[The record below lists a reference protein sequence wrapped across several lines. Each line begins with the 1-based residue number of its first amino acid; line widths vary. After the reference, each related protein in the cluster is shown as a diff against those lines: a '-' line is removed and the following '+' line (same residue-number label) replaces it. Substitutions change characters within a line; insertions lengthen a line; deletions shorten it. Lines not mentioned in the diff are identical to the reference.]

1 MSFTATVLRV
11 AIASPSDV
19 QDARNAVEKALHDW
33 NAANS
38 ATKRVVLLPWR
49 WETSSVPMLGGHPQ
63 ELINKQGID
72 SADILIGIF
81 GSRLGAP
88 TPDAVSG
95 TVEEIERA
103 ASSEKPVHLYFS
115 TAPLPNDV
123 DTRQI
128 DGLREFR
135 SEIQQRGLYGEF
147 ATPEQLGHEIWKAVG
162 YDVDSLEAEP
172 VKESTQDLG
181 VVLKVQ
187 SREEREAKGLD
198 NKGKMQYSTKHWYE
212 VTNVGDVKATNMK
225 FSMSED
231 TQGVV
236 LIAPENPI
244 TLQPGT
250 TWTINVIYTLGMNQ
264 PRLVVSWDEDGEQ
277 KEETFD
283 VQ

>member
-38 ATKRVVLLPWR
+38 ASKKIVLLPWR
-49 WETSSVPMLGGHPQ
+49 WETSSVPLLGSHPQ
-63 ELINKQGID
+63 ELINEQGID
-72 SADILIGIF
+72 SADILIAIF

-103 ASSEKPVHLYFS
+103 LSTKKPVHLYFS
-115 TAPLPNDV
+115 KASLPNDV

-128 DGLREFR
+128 DGLREFK
-135 SEIQQRGLYGEF
+135 SEIKQRGLYGEF
-147 ATPEQLGHEIWKAVG
+147 ATTEQLGHEIWKAVG
-162 YDVDSLEAEP
+162 YDVDLLEN
-172 VKESTQDLG
+172 ESMIEENRKQG

-187 SREEREAKGLD
+187 SREDREAKGLD
-198 NKGKMQYSTKHWYE
+198 NKGKMKYSTRHWYE
-212 VTNVGDVKATNMK
+212 ITNVGDTEAVNLT
-225 FSMSED
+225 FEMSED
-231 TQGVV
+231 TQGVM
-236 LIAPENPI
+236 LIAPDNPI
-244 TLQPGT
+244 RLQPDT
-250 TWTINVIYTLGMNQ
+250 TWKADVVYTWGMNQ
-264 PRLVVSWDEDGEQ
+264 PQLVVSWEEDGERR
-277 KEETFD
+277 EETFD

>member
-33 NAANS
+33 NTANS
-38 ATKRVVLLPWR
+38 ATKKVALLPWR
-49 WETSSVPMLGGHPQ
+49 WETSSVPLLGSHPQ

-72 SADILIGIF
+72 SADILIAIF

-103 ASSEKPVHLYFS
+103 LSSKKPVHLYFS

-128 DGLREFR
+128 EGLRQFR
-135 SEIQQRGLYGEF
+135 DEIQQRGLYGEF
-147 ATPEQLGHEIWKAVG
+147 ETPDQLGHEIWKAVE
-162 YDVDSLEAEP
+162 YDMDSLEIESITEP
-172 VKESTQDLG
+172 TRKHG
-181 VVLKVQ
+181 VILKVQ
-187 SREEREAKGLD
+187 SREEREAAGLD
-198 NKGKMQYSTKHWYE
+198 KKGKMKYTTRHWYE
-212 VTNVGDVKATNMK
+212 VTNVGDAEATNVT

-236 LIAPENPI
+236 LSPPENPI
-244 TLQPGT
+244 TLRPDT
-250 TWTINVIYTLGMNQ
+250 TRKINVLYTLGMNQ
-264 PRLVVSWDEDGEQ
+264 PRLVISWDEGGEQ
-277 KEETFD
+277 RRESFD